1 MYDIKDRVTLRQLFT
16 KEDWNNLTGNLR
28 SQIPH
33 G

>member
-16 KEDWNNLTGNLR
+16 KEGWNDLTGKLR